1 MANNNGVKRYKGAVE
16 YIMPKQFADSL
27 VKEEKMKGNK
37 VSDVPNFLLKVVN
50 EQFGLKTPCVR
61 VIVE

>member
-1 MANNNGVKRYKGAVE
+1 MAADGIKRQKGSVE
-16 YIMPKQFADSL
+16 YVMPKAFADSL
-27 VKEEKMKGNK
+27 VKEEKAKGKK
-37 VSDVPNFLLKVVN
+37 VNDIPEFLLKIVN

>member
-1 MANNNGVKRYKGAVE
+1 MATGGIKRQKGTVE
-16 YIMPKQFADSL
+16 YVMPQAFADSL
-27 VKEEKMKGNK
+27 VKEEKAKGKK
-37 VSDVPNFLLKVVN
+37 VDDVPAFLLKIVN